1 MKKDVKIMK
10 NRGNINKGWNLVM
23 LVMIL
28 FINSLFIP
36 NVLATEL
43 EIVPIEEE
51 DTVVSVDNYQEKE
64 VIDNNKEDS
73 VVEVGT
79 LSKEEIFTNYSN
91 GMDFQEN
98 VVIVK
103 GNIQEETTVEDVIAN
118 IKIEELVN
126 NYSLEKVMIT
136 DEMNNIL
143 SSEDVVTNLCHIVF
157 IGSDY
162 VSRYQVSFLGDLNQ
176 DNLLT
181 EEDVEEGID
190 QFLEVEEIEKV
201 EVKKDEEVSYV
212 DYVINNNTYEVEVP
226 FDEEISVSWNKNDN
240 IEKYVEDEVRVEL
253 KLDGFSN
260 NYINTISGNV
270 DYDLDILE
278 LENIYVLLN
287 DRVVGDFRNNK
298 FIYVLDEYKDGNNTL
313 LVMVFRG
320 LKKGVSNISLKNLNL
335 LMNGNALKFIGNT
348 SLEIVINENGKGG
361 DVDNYPD
368 NGDGNSNEGNV
379 RVEENV
385 VVNKVVSLNKKE
397 FSSIKRDTSL
407 EEDNSSKVVATTIA
421 LSNNNYLEDISIK
434 GYELKF
440 VKDVSYYEIVVENNV
455 QSLKFNVVLSDDNAF
470 YTIAGNDNFKV
481 GKNEVILTVFA
492 EDGSSRDYV
501 IEVNKKEKKN
511 SEGKEKFDGQVLKQD
526 ARLIII
532 IGLVITTSLILYRLL
547 RKEED

>member
-1 MKKDVKIMK
+1 MK

-385 VVNKVVSLNKKE
+385 VVNKVVSFNKKE

>member
-1 MKKDVKIMK
+1 MK